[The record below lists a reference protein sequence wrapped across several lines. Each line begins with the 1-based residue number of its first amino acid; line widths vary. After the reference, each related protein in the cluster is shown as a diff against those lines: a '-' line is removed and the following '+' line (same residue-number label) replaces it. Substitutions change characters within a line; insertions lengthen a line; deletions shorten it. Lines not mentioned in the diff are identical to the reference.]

1 MKQIA
6 FIFPGQGAQYVGMGK
21 DFYDQ
26 EPLAREVF
34 QEADETLGISLT
46 RLCHEGP
53 EGELMQTEIT
63 QPAILTT
70 SVAMLRVL
78 KSKGFDSTMTA
89 GLSLGEYTALVHAG
103 TLSFGEALK
112 LVQKRG
118 KYMQEAVPADRGG
131 MAAILGLDPEH
142 LESCLNAGRR
152 VGFVSVAN
160 YNCPGQ
166 IVLSGEKEAVIQAM
180 DACKEAGAKKAVML
194 TVSAPFHT
202 PMLDSAGERLKA
214 NLSQIHLQAPNQ
226 SFYSN
231 VTGGLMTDPTEI
243 APALVQQVSHSV
255 LWEKCLLSMMQ
266 QGCSTFV
273 EIGPSNSLTGFVK
286 RTAKTHK
293 QQASGMHIE
302 HIDHLETVAE
312 TLTEEGFHGI
322 NQQSRPDH
330 RSIPG
335 HRPGHCPEDGSV
347 WRTDRDQLC
356 PTGELGA

>member
-34 QEADETLGISLT
+34 QEADDTLGIHLT

-53 EGELMQTEIT
+53 ESALMQTEIT
-63 QPAILTT
+63 QPAILAT

-78 KSKGFDSTMTA
+78 KSRGFNSTMTA

-103 TLSFGEALK
+103 TIPFGEALK

-131 MAAILGLDPEH
+131 MAAILGLDPEN
-142 LESCLNAGRR
+142 LEECLSAGRR

-166 IVLSGEKEAVIQAM
+166 IVLSGEKEAVKQAM
-180 DACKEAGAKKAVML
+180 EACKEAGAKKAVML

-214 NLSQIHLQAPNQ
+214 NLNQIDIQAPNQ
-226 SFYSN
+226 LFFSN

-243 APALVQQVSHSV
+243 APSLIQQVSNSV
-255 LWEKCLLSMMQ
+255 LWEKCLLSMIH

-286 RTAKTHK
+286 RTTKTHK
-293 QQASGMHIE
+293 LQATGMHIE
-302 HIDHLETVAE
+302 HIDQLETVAE

-322 NQQSRPDH
+322 EQQNRPDH
-330 RSIPG
+330 RGIPG